1 MITHNVTSAELRAKG
16 IWCVTSEEYESHKAK
31 SVIVKGNSS
40 TLNTK
45 VYEGALM
52 ELEVQLAYNGKDK
65 KRYLRA
71 VNKIKQEMNSVTAEG
86 IHFE

>member
-16 IWCVTSEEYESHKAK
+16 IWAVTSEEYEN